1 MAFKETVF
9 ALFFC
14 LTVCAAQREK
24 NDKKFKK
31 EKEEKTKI
39 IKGSW
44 ARGEGEEGG
53 NLVTLMLLG
62 AHMGYRDVP
71 LIV

>member
-31 EKEEKTKI
+31 EKEEKQK
-39 IKGSW
+39 
-44 ARGEGEEGG
+44 
-53 NLVTLMLLG
+53 
-62 AHMGYRDVP
+62 
-71 LIV
+71 

>member
-24 NDKKFKK
+24 NDKKIKRRRKK
-31 EKEEKTKI
+31 KNKNNRR
-39 IKGSW
+39 SW